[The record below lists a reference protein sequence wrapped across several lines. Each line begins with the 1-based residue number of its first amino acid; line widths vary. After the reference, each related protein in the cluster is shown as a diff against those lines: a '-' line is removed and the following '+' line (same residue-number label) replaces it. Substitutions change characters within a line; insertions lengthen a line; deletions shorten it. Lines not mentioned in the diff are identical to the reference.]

1 MKKWGKKCKCYTNE
15 DWLRGFSCEKK
26 KSTSNRKR
34 LYGVIENKRGLQS
47 CHDCSDELRDYRADY
62 IDFHARDP
70 TV

>member
-1 MKKWGKKCKCYTNE
+1 MGKKN
-15 DWLRGFSCEKK
+15 
-26 KSTSNRKR
+26 STSNRKR
-34 LYGVIENKRGLQS
+34 LYGVIENMRGLQS